1 MRLHDEGMG
10 VEALARAL
18 KRKSET
24 DFKKVERKNILELR
38 NGAVRSTDPPNGG
51 TPKDCGELRLSAP
64 VNPAGDTCCYTKD
77 YAPHV
82 EFGHRLVRGGRTI
95 GYVPGQYYL
104 RTNVNIQQPIFRQ
117 DLLEELRKK

>member
-1 MRLHDEGMG
+1 MRIHYEWMG

-38 NGAVRSTDPPNGG
+38 NRAVRSTDPSKGG
-51 TPKDCGELRLSAP
+51 TPKDSGELRLSAT
-64 VNPAGDTCCYTKD
+64 VNPAGDTFGYTKD